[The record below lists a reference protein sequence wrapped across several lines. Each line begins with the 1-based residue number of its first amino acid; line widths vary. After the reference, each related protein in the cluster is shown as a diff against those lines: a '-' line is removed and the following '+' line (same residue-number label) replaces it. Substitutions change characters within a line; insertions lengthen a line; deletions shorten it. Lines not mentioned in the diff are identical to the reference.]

1 MSDVIRRI
9 ALAALVAVAGVAG
22 TAVIATGGV
31 GAAPAEVAP
40 WNDGVSETPDGGSLF
55 CC

>member
-1 MSDVIRRI
+1 MIRRI
-9 ALAALVAVAGVAG
+9 ALATLVAVAGLAG
-22 TAVIATGGV
+22 TAVVAVGGV

-40 WNDGVSETPDGGSLF
+40 WNDGVSETPDGGSLY